1 MDHFNFFGLVSE
13 DMAGEWEIVG
23 SMDERSR
30 IGGAWVEMTEEG
42 MKLSVVP
49 CPAVFRVIYS
59 KNKFNISQSET
70 ESQMCKNAFTSSS
83 SSSSTISWLYLF
95 CPEGMNGAANG
106 ENLDFEAVLTV
117 VPVLARFPR

>member
-23 SMDERSR
+23 SMDERSK
-30 IGGAWVEMTEEG
+30 IGGAWVEVTEEG

-59 KNKFNISQSET
+59 KNKFNITQSET
-70 ESQMCKNAFTSSS
+70 ESQMCAKTPLLHRLPLLLPFLGYTCSVQK
-83 SSSSTISWLYLF
+83 
-95 CPEGMNGAANG
+95 G
-106 ENLDFEAVLTV
+106 
-117 VPVLARFPR
+117 